1 MAADKNLWPGSAAVL
16 VLKLLEER
24 DMYGYE
30 RIETLARRS
39 DHTFDLKAGTLYPI
53 LHGLEREGALTS
65 CERRA
70 DTDRTRKYYHL
81 TEKGKRLLEEKQ
93 REWSV
98 YAEAVNR
105 ILRGGVSYGAV

>member
-1 MAADKNLWPGSAAVL
+1 MKIDKSLMSGSTTLL
-16 VLKLLEER
+16 VLSLLSGEE
-24 DMYGYE
+24 MYGYQIITE
-30 RIETLARRS
+30 LARRS
-39 DHTFDLKAGTLYPI
+39 NHVFDLKEGTLYPI

>member
-24 DMYGYE
+24 DMYG
-30 RIETLARRS
+30 ETLARRS

-98 YAEAVNR
+98 YAGAVNR

>member
-30 RIETLARRS
+30 MIETLARRS

-53 LHGLEREGALTS
+53 LHSLEREGALTS
-65 CERRA
+65 CERLTREGEKA
-70 DTDRTRKYYHL
+70 AGGEAAGVDRLR
-81 TEKGKRLLEEKQ
+81 
-93 REWSV
+93 
-98 YAEAVNR
+98 
-105 ILRGGVSYGAV
+105 RGGQQDFERRGQLWGRLSGCGTTAGR

>member
-30 RIETLARRS
+30 MIETLARRS

-93 REWSV
+93 RELTV

>member
-30 RIETLARRS
+30 LIETLARRS
-39 DHTFDLKAGTLYPI
+39 DHTFDLMAGNLYPI

-70 DTDRTRKYYHL
+70 GTGRALNCYQL
-81 TEKGKRLLEEKQ
+81 TTQ
-93 REWSV
+93 W
-98 YAEAVNR
+98 
-105 ILRGGVSYGAV
+105 